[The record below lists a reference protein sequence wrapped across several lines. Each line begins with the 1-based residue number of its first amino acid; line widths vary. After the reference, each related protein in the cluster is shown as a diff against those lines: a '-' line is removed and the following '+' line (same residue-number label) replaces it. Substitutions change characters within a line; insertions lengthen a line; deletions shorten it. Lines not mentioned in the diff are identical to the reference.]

1 LGLDHAEH
9 PAPSRAGN
17 LTLLGGTLAF
27 DFANTSSGRGWPS
40 HQEHLRAATDLVD
53 WAAHVKLLSPAD
65 AGWLRRMLA
74 ADSSLADLLLRQ
86 ALSTREDI
94 HAICRD
100 IADGGAVPALRLD
113 SLARA
118 HAANLAHARLVEEN
132 GRYVWSWEPRQWP
145 VEALLGPIV
154 LSALTTLTQG
164 DLARLKRC
172 QNEKCGWVFF
182 DTTKN
187 RSRRWCEMEIC
198 GNRAKQKRFAARG
211 VRTSHR
217 PRL

>member
-1 LGLDHAEH
+1 LAVDRTEH
-9 PAPSRAGN
+9 PAPSRAGA

-40 HQEHLRAATDLVD
+40 HQENLRAAADVVD
-53 WAAHVKLLSPAD
+53 WAEHVQLMSPVD
-65 AGWLRRMLA
+65 AAWLRRSLKS
-74 ADSSLADLLLRQ
+74 DSALADLLLAR
-86 ALSTREDI
+86 ALEAREDI
-94 HAICRD
+94 HAICVE
-100 IADGGAVPALRLD
+100 IAAGRVPPPPRLD

-118 HAANLAHARLVEEN
+118 HAANLAHARLVDEA

-145 VEALLGPIV
+145 VEALLGPVV

-198 GNRAKQKRFAARG
+198 GNRAKQKRLAARAQDA
-211 VRTSHR
+211 R
-217 PRL
+217 

>member
-1 LGLDHAEH
+1 LDHPDHH
-9 PAPSRAGN
+9 PPSRAGV

-40 HQEHLRAATDLVD
+40 HQENLRVAEDVVD
-53 WAAHVKLLSPAD
+53 WAEHVKLLSRAD
-65 AGWLRRMLA
+65 AVWLRGMLKSDPA
-74 ADSSLADLLLRQ
+74 LADLLLRR
-86 ALSTREDI
+86 ALDAREDI
-94 HAICRD
+94 HAICVE
-100 IADGGAVPALRLD
+100 IAAGRAPPPLRLD

-118 HAANLAHARLVEEN
+118 HAANLAHARLVDEG

-198 GNRAKQKRFAARG
+198 GNRAKQKRFAARE
-211 VRTSHR
+211 R
-217 PRL
+217 

>member
-1 LGLDHAEH
+1 MPPL
-9 PAPSRAGN
+9 
-17 LTLLGGTLAF
+17 
-27 DFANTSSGRGWPS
+27 
-40 HQEHLRAATDLVD
+40 Q
-53 WAAHVKLLSPAD
+53 
-65 AGWLRRMLA
+65 
-74 ADSSLADLLLRQ
+74 
-86 ALSTREDI
+86 
-94 HAICRD
+94 
-100 IADGGAVPALRLD
+100 LD
-113 SLARA
+113 SLGRA

-211 VRTSHR
+211 R
-217 PRL
+217 

>member
-1 LGLDHAEH
+1 MAE
-9 PAPSRAGN
+9 PSSEQPSRAGA

-40 HQEHLRAATDLVD
+40 HQEHLRRAGDVVD
-53 WAAHVKLLSPAD
+53 WAEHVKLLSPAD
-65 AGWLRRMLA
+65 AAWLRGMLD
-74 ADSSLADLLLRQ
+74 ADPALAEMLLRR
-86 ALSTREDI
+86 ALGTREDI
-94 HAICRD
+94 HAICVEV
-100 IADGGAVPALRLD
+100 AAGHAVPALHLE

-118 HAANLAHARLVEEN
+118 HAANLAHARLVGEN

-145 VEALLGPIV
+145 VESVLGPIV

-182 DTTKN
+182 DATKN

-211 VRTSHR
+211 R
-217 PRL
+217 

>member
-1 LGLDHAEH
+1 MD
-9 PAPSRAGN
+9 PAPQPSPSRAGS

-40 HQEHLRAATDLVD
+40 HREHLLAARDIVD
-53 WAAHVKLLSPAD
+53 WAEHVKLLSAAD
-65 AGWLRRMLA
+65 ATWLRGMLEQDRA
-74 ADSSLADLLLRQ
+74 LADLLLRR
-86 ALSTREDI
+86 ALATREDI
-94 HAICRD
+94 HAICVEVAAGR
-100 IADGGAVPALRLD
+100 AAPALRLD
-113 SLARA
+113 SLARS
-118 HAANLAHARLVEEN
+118 HAANLAHARLVDEH
-132 GRYVWSWEPRQWP
+132 GHYVWSWEPRQWP

-172 QNEKCGWVFF
+172 KNEKCGWVFF

-211 VRTSHR
+211 R
-217 PRL
+217 

>member
-1 LGLDHAEH
+1 LDHADH
-9 PAPSRAGN
+9 LPPSRAGA

-40 HQEHLRAATDLVD
+40 HQEHLRAATDVVD
-53 WAAHVKLLSPAD
+53 WAEHVKLLCSAD
-65 AGWLRRMLA
+65 AAWLRGVLA
-74 ADSSLADLLLRQ
+74 EDAALADLLLGR
-86 ALSTREDI
+86 AVSTREDI
-94 HAICRD
+94 HAICVE
-100 IADGGAVPALRLD
+100 IAAGRAVPPLRLD
-113 SLARA
+113 SLGRA
-118 HAANLAHARLVEEN
+118 HAANLAHARLVDEN

-172 QNEKCGWVFF
+172 ENEKCGWVFF

-211 VRTSHR
+211 R
-217 PRL
+217 

>member
-1 LGLDHAEH
+1 MTETDRLTL
-9 PAPSRAGN
+9 SRAGS
-17 LTLLGGTLAF
+17 LTLLGGALAF
-27 DFANTSSGRGWPS
+27 DFSNTASGRGWPS
-40 HQEHLRAATDLVD
+40 HQEHLGAGQDVVD
-53 WAAHVKLLSPAD
+53 WAEHVKLLSPAD
-65 AGWLRRMLA
+65 AGWLRGTLE
-74 ADSSLADLLLRQ
+74 ADSALGNLLLRQ
-86 ALSTREDI
+86 ALRTREDI
-94 HAICRD
+94 HAICVE
-100 IADGGAVPALRLD
+100 IAAGNPPPPLRLD

-118 HAANLAHARLVEEN
+118 HAANLAHARLVEEH

-145 VEALLGPIV
+145 VEALLGPVV

-198 GNRAKQKRFAARG
+198 GNRAKQKRFATRAR
-211 VRTSHR
+211 
-217 PRL
+217 

>member
-1 LGLDHAEH
+1 LDQVDH
-9 PAPSRAGN
+9 PSRSRAGA

-27 DFANTSSGRGWPS
+27 DFANTSSGRGQPS
-40 HQEHLRAATDLVD
+40 HQEHLLSARDVVD
-53 WAAHVKLLSPAD
+53 WAEHVKLLSGAD
-65 AGWLRRMLA
+65 SAWLRRVLESDATLA
-74 ADSSLADLLLRQ
+74 GLLLRRSLD
-86 ALSTREDI
+86 ARDDI
-94 HAICRD
+94 HAICAE
-100 IADGGAVPALRLD
+100 IAAGRAVPPLRLD

-118 HAANLAHARLVEEN
+118 HAANLAHARLVDEN

-145 VEALLGPIV
+145 IEALLGPIV

-182 DTTKN
+182 DATKN

-198 GNRAKQKRFAARG
+198 GNRAKQKRFAARA
-211 VRTSHR
+211 R
-217 PRL
+217 